1 MKNSTNF
8 PYHSIPRNARW
19 REVMENLP
27 TNQIDPH
34 FIPSLKIQRNDLI
47 ASAGS
52 CFAQRIS
59 TALQQSGYQYL
70 VTEKGP
76 DFLSSDEKK
85 KYSYGQYSARYG
97 NIYTVLQLLQ
107 LMRRAFGRFDSVE
120 PVWRLKTGGYVD
132 PFRSAVQP
140 DGFISEQECLRDRQ
154 SHLAAVRKMF
164 ETVNIF
170 IFTLGL
176 TECWLSQVDGSVF
189 PNCPGSSLGGEFD
202 TNKYV
207 FHNFSVLEVIDHIRK
222 FLDEFKQINPSAQV
236 ILTVSPVPLLAT
248 YEPRHV
254 LQSTVYS
261 KSVLRVACEEII
273 KQYSN
278 VHYFASY
285 EIVTSTGDISEY
297 FHSDRRSVSNTAVSH
312 VIQCFHNQFTDADAQ
327 ISDSNSN
334 PIEVSQQSRPICD
347 EELVMAALAD
357 TKQAEAN

>member
-1 MKNSTNF
+1 MTNSNIF
-8 PYHSIPRNARW
+8 PYHSIPREARW

-27 TNQIDPH
+27 SNQIDPH
-34 FIPSLKIQRNDLI
+34 YHSSLKIQREDLI

-52 CFAQRIS
+52 CFAQRIA
-59 TALQQSGYQYL
+59 TALQTSGYKYL

-76 DFLSSDEKK
+76 NFLSADEKY

-107 LMRRAFGRFDSVE
+107 LLRRAYGRFESIE
-120 PVWRLKTGGYVD
+120 PVWRLKSGGYID

-140 DGFISEQECLRDRQ
+140 DGFISEKECLRDRQ
-154 SHLAAVRKMF
+154 THLAAVRKMF
-164 ETVNIF
+164 ESVNIF

-176 TECWLSQVDGSVF
+176 TECWLSREDGAVF

-202 TNKYV
+202 SNKYA
-207 FHNFSVLEVIDHIRK
+207 FHNFSVANVIEHMNI
-222 FLDEFKQINPSAQV
+222 FLAEFKQINPSAQV
-236 ILTVSPVPLLAT
+236 ILTVSPVPLMAT

-273 KQYSN
+273 KQNNN

-297 FHSDRRSVSNTAVSH
+297 FHSDRRSVSNSAVSH
-312 VIQCFHNQFTDADAQ
+312 VIQCFHNQFTDIDCH
-327 ISDSNSN
+327 SNESHEN
-334 PIEVSQQSRPICD
+334 LIEIAQQSRPICD

-357 TKQAEAN
+357 TKATEVG